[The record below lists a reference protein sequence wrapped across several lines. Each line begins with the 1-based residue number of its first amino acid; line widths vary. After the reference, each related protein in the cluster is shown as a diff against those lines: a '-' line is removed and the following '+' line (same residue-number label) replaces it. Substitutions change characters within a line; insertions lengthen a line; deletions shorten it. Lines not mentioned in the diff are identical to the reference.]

1 MKAIRLMKV
10 GKPLEMQEIPLPS
23 LGEKD
28 VLVEVKAAGI
38 CHSDVHYRAGNSPV
52 GPLPQTLGHEIA
64 GIVKKAGSRVKHL
77 QVGSRVCLHYQLS
90 CGDCSYCRRGMEQFC
105 STGMMLGKY
114 CDGGFAEYI
123 AVPARNALVLPEEIP
138 FAQGAIMMCSA
149 ATSFHAL
156 QKARLKPSERV
167 AIFGAG
173 GLGMSAIQLARALGA
188 FEVYAVDINEE
199 KLQLAGKYGAI
210 PINSSQS
217 DPVAQI
223 RHRTDARGVD
233 VALELIG
240 LPETMSQAVQSL
252 AIFGRAVLVGIT
264 DKPFLVNSYFELL
277 GKEAEIIGCAD
288 HLFCELAPLIEL
300 VRRGKLDL
308 SPVVTGMIP
317 LEAGVVNKAMEE
329 IEKFGSGIRTVISP

>member
-1 MKAIRLMKV
+1 MKAIRLTKI
-10 GKPLEMQEIPLPS
+10 GKPLEMQEIPLPP

-64 GIVKKAGSRVKHL
+64 GIVREKGGEVKHL
-77 QVGSRVCLHYQLS
+77 KINARVCLHYQLS

-105 STGMMLGKY
+105 SMGIMLGKY

-123 AVPARNALVLPEEIP
+123 SVPARNVLVLPEEIP
-138 FAQGAIMMCSA
+138 FAQGAIMMCSS

-156 QKARLKPSERV
+156 QKARFRAGETV
-167 AIFGAG
+167 AVFGAG
-173 GLGMSAIQLARALGA
+173 GLGMSAIQLAQALGA
-188 FEVYAVDINEE
+188 FQIYAVDINRE
-199 KLQLAGKYGAI
+199 KLQLATKYGAI
-210 PINSSQS
+210 SINPSQG

-223 RHRTDARGVD
+223 RRQTDAIGVD

-240 LPETMSQAVQSL
+240 LPETMSQAIRSL

-264 DKPFLVNSYFELL
+264 DKPLLVNSYFELL

-288 HLFCELAPLIEL
+288 HLFSELAFLIEL
-300 VRRGKLDL
+300 VRQGKLDL
-308 SPVVTGMIP
+308 SPVITHVIP
-317 LEAGVVNKAMEE
+317 LKVALINKAMDE
-329 IEKFGSGIRTVISP
+329 IEKFGSGIRTVITS

>member
-1 MKAIRLMKV
+1 MKAIRLTKV
-10 GKPLEMQEIPLPS
+10 GKPLKMQEIPLPS

-77 QVGSRVCLHYQLS
+77 KVGSRVCLHYQLS

-138 FAQGAIMMCSA
+138 FAQGAIMMCSS

-167 AIFGAG
+167 AVFGAG

-199 KLQLAGKYGAI
+199 KLQLAQKYGAI
-210 PINSSQS
+210 PINSSRS
-217 DPVAQI
+217 DPVSQI
-223 RHRTDARGVD
+223 HHRTDARGVD

-264 DKPFLVNSYFELL
+264 DKPFPVNSYFELL

-288 HLFCELAPLIEL
+288 HLFYELAPLIEL
-300 VRRGKLDL
+300 VRRGKLDI
-308 SPVVTGMIP
+308 SPVVTDMIP
-317 LEAGVVNKAMEE
+317 LEAGVVNKAMDT
-329 IEKFGSGIRTVISP
+329 IEKFGSGIRTVISF

>member
-1 MKAIRLMKV
+1 MKAVRLTKV

-64 GIVKKAGSRVKHL
+64 GIVKKVGSRVKHL

-138 FAQGAIMMCSA
+138 FAQGAIMMCSS

-167 AIFGAG
+167 AVFGAG
-173 GLGMSAIQLARALGA
+173 GLGMSAIQLARTLGA

-210 PINSSQS
+210 PINSSRS

-223 RHRTDARGVD
+223 YHRTDARGVD
-233 VALELIG
+233 VAVELIG
-240 LPETMSQAVQSL
+240 LPETMSQAVRSL
-252 AIFGRAVLVGIT
+252 ATFGRAVLVGIT
-264 DKPFLVNSYFELL
+264 DKPFPVNSYFELL

-300 VRRGKLDL
+300 VRRGRLDL
-308 SPVVTGMIP
+308 SQVVTGMIP
-317 LEAGVVNKAMEE
+317 LEAGVVNKAMDA
-329 IEKFGSGIRTVISP
+329 IEKFGSGIRTVISL

>member
-1 MKAIRLMKV
+1 MKAIRLTKI

-23 LGEKD
+23 VGEKD

-38 CHSDVHYRAGNSPV
+38 CHSDVHYRAGNSLV

-64 GIVKKAGSRVKHL
+64 GIVKKAGPRVKHL
-77 QVGSRVCLHYQLS
+77 KVGSRVCLHYQLS

-105 STGMMLGKY
+105 STGMMLGRY
-114 CDGGFAEYI
+114 CDGGFAEYV

-138 FAQGAIMMCSA
+138 FAQGAIMMCSS

-167 AIFGAG
+167 AVFGAG
-173 GLGMSAIQLARALGA
+173 GLGMSAIQLAQALGA

-199 KLQLAGKYGAI
+199 KLQLAEKYGAI
-210 PINSSQS
+210 PINSSRG

-223 RHRTDARGVD
+223 NHRTDARGVD
-233 VALELIG
+233 VAIEMIG

-264 DKPFLVNSYFELL
+264 DKPFAVNSYFELL

-317 LEAGVVNKAMEE
+317 LEASVINKAMDA
-329 IEKFGSGIRTVISP
+329 IEKFGSGIRTVISL